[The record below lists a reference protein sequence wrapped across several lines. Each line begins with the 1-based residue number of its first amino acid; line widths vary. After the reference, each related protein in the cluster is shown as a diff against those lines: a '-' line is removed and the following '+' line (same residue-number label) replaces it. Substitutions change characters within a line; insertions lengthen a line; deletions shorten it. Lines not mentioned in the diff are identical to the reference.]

1 MIRKIGW
8 EELSGNCRLKAKA
21 NQQGIRFPKSVENF
35 LLKLNRPLQF
45 VFCFMITTGHIFLI
59 YIWAYRKSEVVLFQF
74 SALKLSFLVY
84 LPLLQLVLAK
94 LPGLTAE
101 Q

>member
-1 MIRKIGW
+1 MII
-8 EELSGNCRLKAKA
+8 
-21 NQQGIRFPKSVENF
+21 
-35 LLKLNRPLQF
+35 
-45 VFCFMITTGHIFLI
+45 TGHIFLI
-59 YIWAYRKSEVVLFQF
+59 YIWAYRKSEVVPFQF